1 MKPSTRLTGG
11 LLATVLACAAS
22 PAAWAGPTI
31 ANGGFES
38 GLAGWTTADQI
49 GSFGTF
55 ALQSGTASPI
65 NADPVPTAPQGLNA
79 AMSDGDGPGAHV
91 LYQDFLASAGPAT
104 LGFQLFIGNRADR
117 FANPDTLDY
126 SVAAIN
132 MQARVDILAEGADPF
147 SMDPADILM
156 SLYSTQVDDTLVSG
170 YALVATDITALMATH
185 AGQTLRLRFAETD
198 NLAPLQMGVDD
209 VKIQGQTVAEPA
221 SVAMAGLALAALAW
235 RRRRP

>member
-1 MKPSTRLTGG
+1 MRPSTRLTGG
-11 LLATVLACAAS
+11 LLVTLLACAAS
-22 PAAWAGPTI
+22 PAAWAVPTI

-55 ALQSGTASPI
+55 ALPSGTASPI
-65 NADPVPTAPQGLNA
+65 DADLVPTPPQGLNA

-104 LGFQLFIGNRADR
+104 QSFQLFIGNRADR

-147 SMDPADILM
+147 SVAPADILM
-156 SLYSTQVDDTLVSG
+156 TLYATQPGEPLVSG
-170 YALVATDITALMATH
+170 YNTISADLTALLGAH
-185 AGQTLRLRFAETD
+185 AGETLRLRFAETD
-198 NLAPLQMGVDD
+198 NFWQLQMGVDD
-209 VKIQGQTVAEPA
+209 VRFNALAVPEPA
-221 SVAMAGLALAALAW
+221 SFGLAGLALLGLALS
-235 RRRRP
+235 RRRP